1 MILHFQPAST
11 EEDLPRYKKIIKKHE
26 GGTKLES
33 FTKKERRAIVAKLE
47 DLMHGEEDLEA
58 SDGDDDDEDSEDE
71 DPDEDDLAFI
81 ADDDEDEEEEEDEDE
96 EEEEEGESEDE
107 APPPVVSQI
116 KKDKGTK
123 KNKGGKDSK
132 QDAKAPKKEGKAK
145 GAKKVKKGDTASVA
159 MESLIAQ
166 ISATP
171 DLPKKK
177 AAFAEFVSKTFKL
190 DAATIAKVYKSIKK
204 QRKGSK

>member
-1 MILHFQPAST
+1 
-11 EEDLPRYKKIIKKHE
+11 
-26 GGTKLES
+26 
-33 FTKKERRAIVAKLE
+33 VAKLE
-47 DLMHGEEDLEA
+47 DLMHGEEDLEVGVFVLPRRRPLSVHMGVGKWCTRLARGREAAERMAGRLGFGRGSASVVHSLLVFRQQA

-71 DPDEDDLAFI
+71 EPDEDDLAFI

-116 KKDKGTK
+116 KKDRGTK

-166 ISATP
+166 ISAT
-171 DLPKKK
+171 
-177 AAFAEFVSKTFKL
+177 
-190 DAATIAKVYKSIKK
+190 
-204 QRKGSK
+204 